1 VGEYTASALSF
12 AKYRFSRRLLDEA
25 EEGRDFFGGIGSADI
40 NKGAGKGV
48 RVSGGDRAEKSG
60 DYIVKRDAHAAQN
73 EHQ

>member
-1 VGEYTASALSF
+1 
-12 AKYRFSRRLLDEA
+12 LDEA
-25 EEGRDFFGGIGSADI
+25 EEGRDFFGGIGSAYI